1 MEDGTKGKE
10 IISTFDLRIE
20 VGDAES
26 GSLKLVQLI
35 KPKWS
40 AEDIKLKVVRFTII
54 SCIETH
60 YLIIPLSLKASVS
73 VSLYLRINNYI

>member
-1 MEDGTKGKE
+1 MEDGTREG
-10 IISTFDLRIE
+10 ISTFDLRIE

-40 AEDIKLKVVRFTII
+40 AEDIKLKVGRFTII
-54 SCIETH
+54 SCVETQ
-60 YLIIPLSLKASVS
+60 YLIISFSLNAFF
-73 VSLYLRINNYI
+73 LT

>member
-1 MEDGTKGKE
+1 MENCTRVKE
-10 IISTFDLRIE
+10 GIISTFDLRIE

-26 GSLKLVQLI
+26 GSLTLVQLI

-54 SCIETH
+54 SCIETQQ
-60 YLIIPLSLKASVS
+60 
-73 VSLYLRINNYI
+73 RINNYIDSKS